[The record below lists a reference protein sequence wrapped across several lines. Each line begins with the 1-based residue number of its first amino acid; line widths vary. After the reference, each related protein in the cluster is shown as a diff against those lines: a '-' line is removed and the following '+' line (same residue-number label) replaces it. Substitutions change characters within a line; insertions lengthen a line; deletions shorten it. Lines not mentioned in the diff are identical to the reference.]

1 VADLNRIIHERARL
15 LILTHLAS
23 NGKQETSFNELLNRL
38 ELTSGNL
45 SIQLKKLKEA
55 DYIRIDKTF
64 RENKPHTTVTLTEAG
79 REALASYIAEMERI
93 IMSMKP

>member
-1 VADLNRIIHERARL
+1 MADLNRIIHERVRL

-23 NGKQETSFNELLNRL
+23 NGKKETSFNELLKQL

-55 DYIRIDKTF
+55 SYVSIEKSF
-64 RENKPHTTVTLTEAG
+64 RDNKPYTAVSMTVEG
-79 REALASYIAEMERI
+79 KRALEGYVEEMERI
-93 IMSMKP
+93 IQSMKQ